1 MIAVSWP
8 IFYAILYAHWAIFIV
23 APIALFRAGW
33 PVSGGLIM
41 LLSTLMPIA
50 GQVWFTNSDAPGLV
64 FLLMIEVTVGMLVL
78 LAGVAVKVVAFVREQ
93 RKPSL

>member
-1 MIAVSWP
+1 MVASWP
-8 IFYAILYAHWAIFIV
+8 LFYAMLCLHWVIFV
-23 APIALFRAGW
+23 FAPILLFRAGW
-33 PVSGGLIM
+33 HVMGGVIK
-41 LLSTLMPIA
+41 LLSTLMPLA

-64 FLLMIEVTVGMLVL
+64 FLLMIEVPVGMLVL

>member
-1 MIAVSWP
+1 MLAASWP
-8 IFYAILYAHWAIFIV
+8 MYYAMLYAHWAIFIV

-33 PVSGGLIM
+33 PVTGGLIM

-64 FLLMIEVTVGMLVL
+64 FLLMMEVPIAAVVLVVGIAM
-78 LAGVAVKVVAFVREQ
+78 KVTALISR
-93 RKPSL
+93 RRNPAS